1 MHGSLQRLRV
11 PSFAIFRVDELSFP
25 RELPSRVVEKAAI
38 KAVTPGL
45 VDSWIVKNRV
55 LKIPATFDLHFE
67 WMKKIVTII
76 KPFREIAYRQSWIY
90 PCCASHNGD
99 KVAINCLEKEKEITD
114 KARRE

>member
-45 VDSWIVKNRV
+45 VDS
-55 LKIPATFDLHFE
+55 
-67 WMKKIVTII
+67 
-76 KPFREIAYRQSWIY
+76 
-90 PCCASHNGD
+90 
-99 KVAINCLEKEKEITD
+99 
-114 KARRE
+114 